1 MLWSMKHFLLFGL
14 MLGMT
19 LFGGPARALTVV
31 ELFTS
36 QGCSSCP
43 PADALL
49 GELAQRD
56 GILALSRHVG
66 YWDYIGWKD
75 PFALPAN
82 TERQRVYARRLGLPY
97 VYTPQIVVQGAT
109 QAVGS
114 QRGPVDRAIAAARRG
129 AAIPVTV
136 RRTDAGVVVALE
148 PARLDGSVVV
158 SVVEFDPERV
168 TTVRRGENGGRT
180 LHDIHVVRGETSIG
194 RWTGEAAEF
203 PVPPPSEPG
212 RRQAVIVQVAGTGRI
227 LGAATID

>member
-1 MLWSMKHFLLFGL
+1 MLWGMKRVLLLGL
-14 MLGMT
+14 VWGMAVV
-19 LFGGPARALTVV
+19 GGPARALTVV

-49 GELAQRD
+49 GELATRD

-97 VYTPQIVVQGAT
+97 VYTPQIVAQGAT

-114 QRGPVDRAIAAARRG
+114 QRDSVGRAHRGGAARWRDSGRGPADRCRGRG
-129 AAIPVTV
+129 AYWN
-136 RRTDAGVVVALE
+136 RRA
-148 PARLDGSVVV
+148 
-158 SVVEFDPERV
+158 
-168 TTVRRGENGGRT
+168 
-180 LHDIHVVRGETSIG
+180 
-194 RWTGEAAEF
+194 WTGRSCSA
-203 PVPPPSEPG
+203 
-212 RRQAVIVQVAGTGRI
+212 
-227 LGAATID
+227 